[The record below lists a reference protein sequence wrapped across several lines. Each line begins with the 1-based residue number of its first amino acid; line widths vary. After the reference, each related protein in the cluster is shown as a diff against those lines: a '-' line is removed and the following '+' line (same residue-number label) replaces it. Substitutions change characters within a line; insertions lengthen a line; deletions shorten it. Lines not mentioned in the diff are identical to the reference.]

1 MVVLYGVK
9 KLLNI
14 LVIGTGM
21 YSTGRGTDA
30 YGTVLPAITEWYRNN
45 SKKSKVIFVG
55 TNGIHSV
62 SSSRKAA
69 QLAQDTGVNLDIS
82 FLPEKG
88 DIDIEVYKRALK
100 EIPRPACVVIV
111 VPDHMHYQ
119 VAKDCLQE
127 KLPVLIVKPLTP
139 TAKEA
144 KALIALAQK
153 NNLFAAVEFHKRWDK
168 ANLMMRDVIQ
178 NNRIGDLLYCWVEY
192 SQRKS
197 MPTDVFRSWIGKTS
211 VLQYLGVHYIDIV
224 RFTTNALPIR
234 VMAIGQK
241 KWLPLQELDAYD
253 SIQCFIEWLVPSGGT
268 FTQVILTNWI
278 DPESSS
284 AMSDQKIKIVG
295 TNGRFESDQKDRGVT
310 INSDDRGIEQPNP
323 YFCVEYGSDIGE
335 KEWRGYG
342 VESVKGFLTDV
353 ENLNSRVV
361 TLEQLENNR
370 PTFSEALISTSVVE
384 AAHQSL
390 VKGNIWIEI

>member
-21 YSTGRGTDA
+21 YSTGRGTDT

-82 FLPEKG
+82 FLPEKD
-88 DIDIEVYKRALK
+88 DIDIEAYKRALK

-127 KLPVLIVKPLTP
+127 KLPVLIVKPLAP

-153 NNLFAAVEFHKRWDK
+153 NNLYAAVEFHKRWDN

-197 MPTDVFRSWIGKTS
+197 MPTDVFRSWTGKTS

-241 KWLPLQELDAYD
+241 KWLPLQGFNAYD
-253 SIQCFIEWLVPSGGT
+253 SIQCFIEWLVPGGGT

-295 TNGRFESDQKDRGVT
+295 TNGRFESDQKDRGIT

-323 YFCVEYGSDIGE
+323 DFCAEYGSDIGE

-353 ENLNSRVV
+353 ENLNSRAV

-370 PTFSEALISTSVVE
+370 PTFSEALIGTAVVE

-390 VKGNIWIEI
+390 VKGNIWIKI